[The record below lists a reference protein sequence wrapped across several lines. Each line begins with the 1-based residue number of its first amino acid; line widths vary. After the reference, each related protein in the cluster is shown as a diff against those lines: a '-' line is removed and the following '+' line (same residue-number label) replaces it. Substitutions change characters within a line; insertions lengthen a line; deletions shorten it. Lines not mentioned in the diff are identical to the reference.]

1 MRPCICV
8 KCQFDPQRRGP
19 YFRTLSNEMNS
30 LPSLRSIVR
39 GEHIITTADIAF
51 VLFNS
56 RYDHLTQL
64 TYCGK
69 QIDLLNIRGSYRL
82 RKGWKDKFAGLPTA
96 LYPFDLSLYDQY
108 YMEADEYSIFADL
121 VHCFKAWAD
130 AQGSCNTTFIVLFVN
145 ATEFR
150 EKLRSVPFSR
160 HIESFTGE
168 NNVQETVA
176 HILDLLTER
185 KGRRCHIRARVCDLL
200 DPENLAFLH
209 VGADHAMRQKQI
221 REQFRPG

>member
-1 MRPCICV
+1 M
-8 KCQFDPQRRGP
+8 
-19 YFRTLSNEMNS
+19 
-30 LPSLRSIVR
+30 R

-51 VLFNS
+51 VLFKS
-56 RYDHLTQL
+56 RYDHLTHL

-69 QIDLLNIRGSYRL
+69 QVDILNIKGSESL
-82 RKGWKDKFAGLPTA
+82 RKGCKDKFAGLPTV

-108 YMEADEYSIFADL
+108 FEEYSIFTHEL
-121 VHCFKAWAD
+121 QCFEAWVN
-130 AQGSCNTTFIVLFVN
+130 AQGPCNNTTFIVLFVN

-150 EKLRSVPFSR
+150 EKLRTVPFSR
-160 HIESFTGE
+160 HVEAFTGE
-168 NNVQETVA
+168 NNVRETVA
-176 HILDLLTER
+176 HILGLLTER

-200 DPENLAFLH
+200 DPENLGFLY